1 MVDYKLQKHL
11 HVTDSFNVSVKDL
24 RNSCKY
30 GSCNRVIEAKIGV
43 KQMKNRSS
51 DKLILNIN
59 SLRSKFDS
67 FDFWNKT
74 A

>member
-1 MVDYKLQKHL
+1 M
-11 HVTDSFNVSVKDL
+11 TDSFNVSVKDL
-24 RNSCKY
+24 RNSCEY
-30 GSCNRVIEAKIGV
+30 GSSNRVIEAKIGV

-59 SLRSKFDS
+59 SLRNKFDS

>member
-1 MVDYKLQKHL
+1 M
-11 HVTDSFNVSVKDL
+11 TDSFNVSVKDL
-24 RNSCKY
+24 KNSCEY

-59 SLRSKFDS
+59 SLRNKFDS